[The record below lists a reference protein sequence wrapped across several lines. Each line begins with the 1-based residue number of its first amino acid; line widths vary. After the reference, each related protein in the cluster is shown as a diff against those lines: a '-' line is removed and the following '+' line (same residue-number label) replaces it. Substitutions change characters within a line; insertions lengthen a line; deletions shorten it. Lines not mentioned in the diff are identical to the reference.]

1 MIRSAA
7 GPVGDVVYA
16 ASEAGQEALV
26 YGVRKF
32 RQLRKIFSTLDYWS

>member
-7 GPVGDVVYA
+7 GPVGDVVGA
-16 ASEAGQEALV
+16 GSEPGQEALA

>member
-1 MIRSAA
+1 VLLVLSATWS
-7 GPVGDVVYA
+7 
-16 ASEAGQEALV
+16 ASESGQEALV